1 MRSACSKRGPCYR
14 TTAGE
19 KSPVETILV
28 VDDDPWVL
36 GLARDVL
43 AGEGWRVLDAPSGEA
58 AMRIAAGHTGP
69 IHLLLTDV
77 VMLGMGGKELAD
89 RLRPGR
95 PELKVVYMSAY
106 TAEVMSQHG
115 VIESDVPFIAKPFTP
130 DYLIRKIREVLQPRA
145 TYRRPEPR

>member
-1 MRSACSKRGPCYR
+1 MPPARVMVRYGCGKRNL
-14 TTAGE
+14 
-19 KSPVETILV
+19 VETILV

-43 AGEGWRVLDAPSGEA
+43 AGEGYRILDATSGEA
-58 AMRIAAGHTGP
+58 ALRIAAGHAGP

-77 VMLGMGGKELAD
+77 VMPGMGAKELAD

-106 TAEVMSQHG
+106 TAEVMGQHG
-115 VIESDVPFIAKPFTP
+115 VIETDVPFIAKPFTP
-130 DYLIRKIREVLQPRA
+130 DFLIRKIREVLQPRPA
-145 TYRRPEPR
+145 YRRPDPR